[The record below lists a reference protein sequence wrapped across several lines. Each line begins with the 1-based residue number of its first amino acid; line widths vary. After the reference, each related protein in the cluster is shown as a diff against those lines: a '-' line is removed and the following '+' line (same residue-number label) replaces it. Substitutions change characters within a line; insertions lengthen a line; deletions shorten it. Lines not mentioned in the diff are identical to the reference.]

1 MNEKKVM
8 LLGLVVCLTVALAQ
22 AAAGEIFDDHANA
35 RQQIA
40 AAITEASRSHKN
52 IVLDFGANWCPDCH
66 ALDAQM
72 HRGELGAIIQ
82 RSFVVVPIS
91 VGRWNINLDLARE
104 YGVPLSK
111 GIPALAILDSHGKL
125 LYSMKQ
131 GQFSDASSMNPSS
144 FVAFF
149 KKWEP
154 KKP

>member
-1 MNEKKVM
+1 MNAKKM
-8 LLGLVVCLTVALAQ
+8 ILLGLIVGVAVSLAQ
-22 AAAGEIFDDHANA
+22 AASGEIFNDHANA

-72 HRGELGAIIQ
+72 RRGELGSIIK

-91 VGRWNINLDLARE
+91 VGRWNINLDVARE
-104 YGVPLSK
+104 YGVPLSR

-131 GQFSDASSMNPSS
+131 GQFADARSMNPSG

-154 KKP
+154 KR